1 MGVMKKI
8 ILLLV
13 MAFLLLPACKETK
26 KLELTSQKS
35 QNFAN
40 GPVKIQLAKL
50 TSVSDVIKLDETTPS
65 DFRFD
70 INGKNVSFKEFIK
83 GKNVILNF
91 WATWCPPCKAELPNL
106 VAISKEYK
114 SKNWIV
120 IGIMLEREKYDI
132 QKTKVTEFLTD
143 KAIEYPNIIGTQETI
158 NKLTD
163 AYGGISGIPTTFF
176 INTSGKIYN
185 KQVGSME
192 KAGFEELMNII
203 K

>member
-1 MGVMKKI
+1 MA
-8 ILLLV
+8 LV
-13 MAFLLLPACKETK
+13 LMPACKESK
-26 KLELTSQKS
+26 KPKLGSQAN

-40 GPVKIQLAKL
+40 GPVEIQLAKL
-50 TSVSDVIKLDETTPS
+50 LSVTDVNKLDEVNPA
-65 DFRFD
+65 DFRFNL
-70 INGKNVSFKEFIK
+70 NGKDVSFKDYIK

-120 IGIMLEREKYDI
+120 IGVLLEREDYSV
-132 QKTKVTEFLTD
+132 QKKKVADFLTD
-143 KAIEYPNIIGTQETI
+143 KGIEYTNIIGTSEMI
-158 NKLTD
+158 GKLTK
-163 AYGGISGIPTTFF
+163 AYGGVSGIPTTFF

-185 KQVGSME
+185 TQVGSME

>member
-1 MGVMKKI
+1 MKRVILI
-8 ILLLV
+8 ILAVFLV
-13 MAFLLLPACKETK
+13 LPACKESN
-26 KLELTSQKS
+26 KLELGSQKD

-40 GPVKIQLAKL
+40 GPVEIQLAKL
-50 TSVSDVIKLDETTPS
+50 TSVSDVIKLDEVNPA
-65 DFRFD
+65 DFRFNL
-70 INGKNVSFKEFIK
+70 NGKDLSFTEFIK

-120 IGIMLEREKYDI
+120 IGVLLERDSYDI
-132 QKTKVTEFLTD
+132 QKTKVAEFLTD
-143 KAIEYPNIIGTQETI
+143 KGIEYTNIIGNPEMI
-158 NKLTD
+158 GKLTE
-163 AYGGISGIPTTFF
+163 AYGGVSGIPTTFF
-176 INTSGKIYN
+176 INATGKIYN
-185 KQVGSME
+185 TQVGSME

>member
-1 MGVMKKI
+1 MKKI
-8 ILLLV
+8 ILVIV
-13 MAFLLLPACKETK
+13 MAFVLMPACKESK
-26 KLELTSQKS
+26 KVELGSQAN

-40 GPVKIQLAKL
+40 GPVEIQLAKL
-50 TSVSDVIKLDETTPS
+50 ISVTDVNKLDEVNPA
-65 DFRFD
+65 DFRFNL
-70 INGKNVSFKEFIK
+70 NGKDVSFKDYIK

-120 IGIMLEREKYDI
+120 IGVLLEREDYSV
-132 QKTKVTEFLTD
+132 QKTKVADFLTD
-143 KAIEYPNIIGTQETI
+143 KGIEYTNIIGTSEMI
-158 NKLTD
+158 GKLTE
-163 AYGGISGIPTTFF
+163 AYGGVSGIPTTFF
-176 INTSGKIYN
+176 INTTGKIYN
-185 KQVGSME
+185 TQVGSME

>member
-1 MGVMKKI
+1 MKKV
-8 ILLLV
+8 ILVILA
-13 MAFLLLPACKETK
+13 AFLLLPACKESRK
-26 KLELTSQKS
+26 VELGSQAN

-40 GPVKIQLAKL
+40 GPVEIQLAKL
-50 TSVSDVIKLDETTPS
+50 LSVTDVMKLDEVNPS
-65 DFRFD
+65 DFKF
-70 INGKNVSFKEFIK
+70 NLKGKDVSFKDYIK

-120 IGIMLEREKYDI
+120 IGVLLEREDYSV
-132 QKTKVTEFLTD
+132 QKTKVADFLTD
-143 KAIEYPNIIGTQETI
+143 KGIEYTNIIGTPEMI
-158 NKLTD
+158 GKLTK
-163 AYGGISGIPTTFF
+163 AYGGVSGIPTTFF
-176 INTSGKIYN
+176 INTTGKIYN
-185 KQVGSME
+185 TQVGSME

>member
-1 MGVMKKI
+1 MKKI
-8 ILLLV
+8 ILV
-13 MAFLLLPACKETK
+13 IVIAFLLLPACKESK
-26 KLELTSQKS
+26 KVELGSQKD

-40 GPVKIQLAKL
+40 GPVEIQLAKL
-50 TSVSDVIKLDETTPS
+50 LSVTDVIKLDEVNPA
-65 DFRFD
+65 DFKFNL
-70 INGKNVSFKEFIK
+70 NGKDVSFKDYIK

-120 IGIMLEREKYDI
+120 IGVLLEREDYSV
-132 QKTKVTEFLTD
+132 QKKKVADFLTD
-143 KAIEYPNIIGTQETI
+143 KGIEYTNIIGTSEMI
-158 NKLTD
+158 GKLTE
-163 AYGGISGIPTTFF
+163 AYGGVSGIPTTFF

-185 KQVGSME
+185 TQVGSME

>member
-1 MGVMKKI
+1 MKKI
-8 ILLLV
+8 ILVIV
-13 MAFLLLPACKETK
+13 MAFVLMPACKESK
-26 KLELTSQKS
+26 KPELGSQAN

-40 GPVKIQLAKL
+40 GPVEIQLAKL
-50 TSVSDVIKLDETTPS
+50 LSVTDVNKLDEVNPA
-65 DFRFD
+65 DFRF
-70 INGKNVSFKEFIK
+70 NLHGKDVYFKDYIK

-120 IGIMLEREKYDI
+120 IGVLLEREDYSV
-132 QKTKVTEFLTD
+132 QKTKVADFLTD
-143 KAIEYPNIIGTQETI
+143 KGIEYTNIIGTSEMI
-158 NKLTD
+158 GKLTE
-163 AYGGISGIPTTFF
+163 AYGGVSGIPTTFF
-176 INTSGKIYN
+176 INTTGKIYN
-185 KQVGSME
+185 TQVGSME